1 MNTELSIQLLQAYA
15 TCLSAQSMQHK
26 VQSKV
31 FASKGLSKLA
41 QKYADHSTEEMGWVD
56 KFIDRIID
64 LGGEAKVEA
73 APEQKIF
80 SDPVEFLK
88 ADLEVSVREVPN
100 LGKATLAVA
109 EDLTTFD
116 LLKGYYQ
123 DEEEDMFWMQ
133 GELEL
138 IGLIGKENWLV
149 KQL

>member
-15 TCLSAQSMQHK
+15 TGLSAQSMQHK